1 MNKKKTSKFYL
12 KLGNSR
18 GAWICGRDRGDFSR
32 QDLQVRLLQLLRRYR
47 KHPWVIASVLK
58 SEEGFLKKQIKKNQ
72 VIAQWIK
79 PKDLSVPLAYTQG
92 IGIDRALNC
101 FWLSRSNYLPALV
114 IDLGSA
120 ITVDFVDHR
129 GKHRGGW
136 ILAGPRLQLE
146 ALYEKTDQLPPLK
159 WRQTQQLWG
168 KNTQDCIQ
176 SGLAHQIRALIDG
189 ARQRAEAQVGRRVNL
204 VLTGGWARGFRVRGA
219 KYKEDL
225 SLHAMK
231 LLS

>member
-1 MNKKKTSKFYL
+1 LNKQSLTKFYL

-18 GAWICGRDRGDFSR
+18 GAWICGRNRGEFSR
-32 QDLQVRLLQLLRRYR
+32 QELQVRLLQLLRRYQ

-58 SEEGFLKKQIKKNQ
+58 SEEDFLKKQIKKNNMM
-72 VIAQWIK
+72 AQWIK
-79 PKDLSVPLAYTQG
+79 PKDLSVPLAYTKG

-101 FWLSRSNYLPALV
+101 FWLSRSKLLPALV

-120 ITVDFVDHR
+120 ITVDFMDHQA
-129 GKHRGGW
+129 KHRGGW

-146 ALYEKTDQLPPLK
+146 ALYEKTDQLPQLR

-168 KNTQDCIQ
+168 KSTHDCIQ
-176 SGLAHQIRALIDG
+176 SGLAHQIQALIDG

-204 VLTGGWARGFRVRGA
+204 VLTGGWARRFRVRGA